1 MGQGH
6 LCGPGCSCNVSKFEV
21 LKSAKPLSKGNV

>member
-6 LCGPGCSCNVSKFEV
+6 LCGPERSNNVSKFEV
-21 LKSAKPLSKGNV
+21 LKFAKPLSKGNV